1 MGKVVVVG
9 SFMTDLMSR
18 TPHLPK
24 PGETV
29 MGGPFKLGPGGKGS
43 NQAVACSRL
52 GGEVWFVGCLGNDYF
67 GQIAM
72 NNFKE
77 NGINTDFVRI
87 VEGIHSGAA
96 LIMVSDE
103 TGENAIVVAP
113 GANSH
118 LSPEDVDRA
127 LEVIKEADVVLT
139 QFEIPEETVNHLAEV
154 LPERVI
160 FLVNPAPGRKI
171 SDVVLKRAD
180 FIIPN
185 ESELEVITGR
195 KVETIEDAENAA
207 KVLLDRGA
215 KNVIVT
221 LGNKGALWVSK
232 KNTRHFQAFKVD
244 VVDTTGAGDAFC
256 GAFAFALSNGENVE
270 EAVVMAN
277 AAAAISVTRIGTAP
291 SMPTMSELKEFLSNQ
306 R

>member
-52 GGEVWFVGCLGNDYF
+52 GGKVWFVGCLGNDYF

-87 VEGIHSGAA
+87 VDGVHSGAA

-113 GANSH
+113 GANSY
-118 LSPEDVDRA
+118 LSPDDVDKA
-127 LEVIKEADVVLT
+127 LDVIKEADVVLT

-154 LPERVI
+154 LPETVT

-171 SDVVLKRAD
+171 SDTVLKRAD
-180 FIIPN
+180 FLIPN
-185 ESELEVITGR
+185 ESELEVITGK
-195 KVETIEDAENAA
+195 KVETVKDAENAA
-207 KVLLDRGA
+207 KILLDRGA
-215 KNVIVT
+215 RNVIVT
-221 LGNKGALWVSK
+221 LGSKGALWVSK
-232 KNTRHFQAFKVD
+232 DDVKHFQAFEVK

-256 GAFAFALSNGENVE
+256 GAFALALSNGKNVE
-270 EAVVMAN
+270 EAVIMAN

-291 SMPTMSELKEFLSNQ
+291 SMPTMDEVKEFLSD
-306 R
+306 